1 MRLRP
6 VPGTAGRHE
15 DGRHEDGPVADLRV
29 VHTADLG
36 TATADRVR
44 ALLDTAYA
52 GDFADEDWEHCL
64 GGLHAVLEEDDG
76 TPVGHAA
83 LVQRRLLHRGRA
95 LRAGY
100 VEGVAVRPDRRRR
113 GHAGTLMGAL
123 ERVVAAAYDL
133 GALSTSDGATA
144 LYAGRGWRPW
154 RGPTSVLAPTGVR
167 PTPDDDGGVYVLP
180 GTALPGTVL
189 PGTVPLDLDA
199 ALTCDWRDGD
209 VW

>member
-1 MRLRP
+1 MGRLR
-6 VPGTAGRHE
+6 V
-15 DGRHEDGPVADLRV
+15 L
-29 VHTADLG
+29 HTADLD
-36 TATADRVR
+36 AAAAARVR

-64 GGLHAVLEEDDG
+64 GGLHALLEADDG
-76 TPVGHAA
+76 TLTGHAA
-83 LVQRRLLHRGRA
+83 LVQRRLIHHGRA

-113 GHAGTLMGAL
+113 GHAGRVMAAL

-133 GALSTSDGATA
+133 GALSASDDAVA
-144 LYAGRGWRPW
+144 LYAARGWRCW
-154 RGPTSVLAPTGVR
+154 RGPTSVLAPAGVR

-180 GTALPGTVL
+180 GA
-189 PGTVPLDLDA
+189 VPLDLDA